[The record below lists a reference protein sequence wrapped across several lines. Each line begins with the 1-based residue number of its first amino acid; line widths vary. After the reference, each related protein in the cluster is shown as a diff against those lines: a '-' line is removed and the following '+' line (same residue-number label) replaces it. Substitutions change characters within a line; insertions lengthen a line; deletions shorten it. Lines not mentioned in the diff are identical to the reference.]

1 MYILISV
8 LMLAFRDGAV
18 GEEGGG
24 EGRVS
29 CVTSLKL

>member
-24 EGRVS
+24 EGGCHV
-29 CVTSLKL
+29 LLL